1 MKTMNEQSEYQLWWE
16 DGVID
21 GVETLLS
28 VVRKQVPEIEN
39 LFGQVTDITLAR
51 NCPVGSPAAGK
62 RLQGY

>member
-28 VVRKQVPEIEN
+28 VVRKQVPEIEES
-39 LFGQVTDITLAR
+39 TLLNIRETAYQLL
-51 NCPVGSPAAGK
+51 GLK
-62 RLQGY
+62 E